1 MTRKTRAILMNAFL
15 LPGMGQLFLGR
26 KVTGIIIILIVN
38 LLMLLAL
45 FVLLKGASPLIA
57 AKVTAGQVGFD
68 EVHAAITGVAGY
80 GKALLVAFGV
90 VWGFAMYDVIRN
102 GETHGAPKDN

>member
-68 EVHAAITGVAGY
+68 EVHAAIMGVSGY

-102 GETHGAPKDN
+102 GETHGEPNDK